1 MTTKETLEKYQQRI
15 NQFLA
20 EYLSSSVLSEP
31 LYEAMRY
38 SVLSG
43 GKRLRPLLVYLLGEA
58 LGLPLERLDQSACAV
73 ELIHAYSLIHDDL
86 PMMDNDDW
94 RRGKP
99 SCHKVFGEAI
109 ALLAG
114 DALQALAFEILLK
127 APLPSSKI
135 LAMISSLAKSA
146 GPNGM
151 VGGQAME
158 FSGLARPLHREK
170 LEVIYRLKTGSLF
183 SASLELAGIVADLSS
198 DALAVLTRLGH
209 AIGLIYQLQDDIS
222 DNATETRD
230 LIASKNDFQ
239 DYLFAS
245 LENLQQVLPHFLKGQ
260 FTCHLNHLFS
270 DQLLDKSLSVK

>member
-1 MTTKETLEKYQQRI
+1 MTTKEALEKYQQRI
-15 NQFLA
+15 NRFLA

-31 LYEAMRY
+31 LCEAMRY
-38 SVLSG
+38 SVLNG

-58 LGLPLERLDQSACAV
+58 LGLPPEKLDQSACAV

-114 DALQALAFEILLK
+114 DALQTLAFEVLLK
-127 APLPSSKI
+127 APLPPSKI
-135 LAMISSLAKSA
+135 LTMISVLARAA
-146 GPNGM
+146 GPSGM

-170 LEVIYRLKTGSLF
+170 LEVIYRLKTGALF
-183 SASLELAGIVADLSS
+183 SVSLELAGIVADVSS
-198 DALAVLTRLGH
+198 DALAVLMHVGQ
-209 AIGLIYQLQDDIS
+209 AIGLGYQLQDDIS
-222 DNATETRD
+222 DNAVETQS
-230 LIASKNDFQ
+230 LIASKNGFQ

-245 LENLQQVLPHFLKGQ
+245 LENLQQVLPCFPNEQ
-260 FTCHLNHLFS
+260 FTCRLSHLFS
-270 DQLLDKSLSVK
+270 EQLLGKSPSLK

>member
-15 NQFLA
+15 NRLLA

-58 LGLPLERLDQSACAV
+58 LGLPLEKLDQSACAV

-114 DALQALAFEILLK
+114 DALQALAFEVLLK
-127 APLPSSKI
+127 APLLPSKT
-135 LAMISSLAKSA
+135 LAMISTLTSAA

-158 FSGLARPLHREK
+158 FSGLTRPLNREK
-170 LEVIYRLKTGSLF
+170 LEVIYRLKTGALF
-183 SASLELAGIVADLSS
+183 SASLELAGIVADVSS
-198 DALAVLTRLGH
+198 DVLVVLTRLGH
-209 AIGLIYQLQDDIS
+209 AIGLVYQLQDDIS
-222 DNATETRD
+222 DNAAETPD
-230 LIASKNDFQ
+230 LIASKNGFQ
-239 DYLFAS
+239 DYLFAC
-245 LENLQQVLPHFLKGQ
+245 LENLQQVLPNFPNEQ
-260 FTCHLNHLFS
+260 FSGGLSHLFS
-270 DQLLDKSLSVK
+270 EQLLVKAHH

>member
-1 MTTKETLEKYQQRI
+1 VTTKEALEKYQQRI
-15 NQFLA
+15 NRFLA
-20 EYLSSSVLSEP
+20 EYLSFSVLSEP

-38 SVLSG
+38 SALSG

-58 LGLPLERLDQSACAV
+58 LGLPPEKLDQSACAV

-114 DALQALAFEILLK
+114 DALQTLAFEVLLK
-127 APLPSSKI
+127 APLSPSKI
-135 LAMISSLAKSA
+135 LAMISTLAKAA
-146 GPNGM
+146 GPSGM

-170 LEVIYRLKTGSLF
+170 LEVIYRLKTGALF
-183 SASLELAGIVADLSS
+183 SASLELAGIVADVSS
-198 DALAVLTRLGH
+198 DVLVVLTHVGH
-209 AIGLIYQLQDDIS
+209 AIGLGYQLQDDIS
-222 DNATETRD
+222 DNAVETQS
-230 LIASKNDFQ
+230 LIAAKNGFQ

-245 LENLQQVLPHFLKGQ
+245 LENLQQVLPRFPNKQ
-260 FTCHLNHLFS
+260 FTCYLSHLFS
-270 DQLLDKSLSVK
+270 EQLLDKSPSLK